1 MFITFLSGAN
11 HKEIDFILVRRAQL
25 KNIKDIK
32 VISSEERFTQH
43 KLLVCDLVVFAKP
56 VKHIRIPP
64 KRKTWKLKDAVVQKQ
79 FEQAVSIKCQQIRAE
94 VETAKEYIKN
104 GLFKAADE
112 ICGWTR
118 GGRSRHQETW
128 WWNNEVDIAVKEKRK
143 A

>member
-32 VISSEERFTQH
+32 VISSEECFTQH

-64 KRKTWKLKDAVVQKQ
+64 KRKTWKLKDTVVQKQ
-79 FEQAVSIKCQQIRAE
+79 FEQAVSMKCQQILAE
-94 VETAKEYIKN
+94 VESAKEYIKI

-112 ICGWTR
+112 ICGWTQ
-118 GGRSRHQETW
+118 GGCSQHQETW
-128 WWNNEVDIAVKEKRK
+128 WWNNEVAIAVKEKRK